1 MDSSRERAGSGG
13 TVAVV
18 GAGSS
23 GLVCA
28 RELARRGRSVVVV
41 DKGRGSGGRLST
53 RGRGGPAFD
62 HGAQYFTARDPRF
75 VEQTRAWVAAGVA
88 ARWEPRLVVLDGGR
102 AEAAAGGTERFVGT
116 PGMRQLAVALG
127 AELVELGAA
136 APLQGL
142 HVERLE
148 SGREGWR
155 LVATDLAASSS
166 AASSDVASSAAAE
179 VVLGPFE
186 AVVVA
191 TPAPQAAE
199 LVATAGPA
207 WSALARRARAVTMTP
222 CLAALVQ
229 FEDALRTPDG
239 ERFDAAFVG
248 REGASEGPPAAL
260 SWIARDGSKPG
271 RVDADTWVLH
281 AGPRFSAE
289 RFDRP
294 AEQWSAELLAELAH
308 LLGRDL
314 PAPTHLDTHRWGYAL
329 APEPLTAGALHAD
342 GVGPPLVVAGDWCAG
357 SRVEGAYLSGLA
369 AAARL
374 G

>member
-1 MDSSRERAGSGG
+1 MDSSRERAVVGG

-18 GAGSS
+18 GAGLS

-28 RELARRGRSVVVV
+28 RELARRGRSVVVL
-41 DKGRGSGGRLST
+41 DKGRGAGGRLST

-75 VEQTRAWVAAGVA
+75 AEQTRAWVAAGVA
-88 ARWEPRLVVLDGGR
+88 APWEPRLVVLDGGR
-102 AEAAAGGTERFVGT
+102 VEAAPGGTERFVGT
-116 PGMRQLAVALG
+116 PGMRQLAVELG
-127 AELVELGAA
+127 RELVELGAA
-136 APLQGL
+136 APVQGL
-142 HVERLE
+142 RVERLE
-148 SGREGWR
+148 AGREGWR
-155 LVATDLAASSS
+155 LVATDLAVSSS
-166 AASSDVASSAAAE
+166 AASSTAASSAAAE

-191 TPAPQAAE
+191 TPAPQAAD

-207 WSALARRARAVTMTP
+207 WSALERRARAVTMTP

-248 REGASEGPPAAL
+248 RRGASDGSSAAL

-271 RVDADTWVLH
+271 RVDAHTWVLH
-281 AGPRFSAE
+281 AGARFSAE
-289 RFDRP
+289 SFDR
-294 AEQWSAELLAELAH
+294 SADLWAAALLGELAR
-308 LLGRDL
+308 LTDRDL
-314 PAPTHLDTHRWGYAL
+314 PAVQHQDTHRWGFAL
-329 APEPLTAGALHAD
+329 APEPLADAVLSAEGAQ
-342 GVGPPLVVAGDWCAG
+342 PPLVVAGDWCAG
-357 SRVEGAYLSGLA
+357 SRVEGAFVSGLA